1 VKTLLYHYYVFV
13 VSKVVLVKVWL
24 VRFLSLGV
32 VVGHVFV
39 KARFKGRGVVE
50 FEKILVDTGASF
62 TIMPLNVAE
71 RYFIE
76 TPFTVDLKLGDG
88 RVVKAKVF
96 VAEGEI
102 EGRRGPL
109 RIMAFEN
116 AIPVVGVDTLETLGL
131 KVDPVTGRIEKTEYY
146 MLYI

>member
-1 VKTLLYHYYVFV
+1 MVGYLH
-13 VSKVVLVKVWL
+13 
-24 VRFLSLGV
+24 LGI

-39 KARFKGRGVVE
+39 RARFRSRGVVE
-50 FEKILVDTGASF
+50 FEKILVDTRASF
-62 TIMPLNVAE
+62 TAMPLDVAE

-88 RVVKAKVF
+88 RVVKAKAF

-116 AIPVVGVDTLETLGL
+116 AIPVVGVDMLKTLGL

-146 MLYI
+146 MLYIQSKLSV

>member
-1 VKTLLYHYYVFV
+1 
-13 VSKVVLVKVWL
+13 
-24 VRFLSLGV
+24 
-32 VVGHVFV
+32 VGHVFV
-39 KARFKGRGVVE
+39 RARFRGRGVVE

-62 TIMPLNVAE
+62 TVMPLDVAE

-102 EGRRGPL
+102 EGRRGPF

-116 AIPVVGVDTLETLGL
+116 AIPIVGVDALETLGL

>member
-1 VKTLLYHYYVFV
+1 
-13 VSKVVLVKVWL
+13 
-24 VRFLSLGV
+24 
-32 VVGHVFV
+32 VGHVFV
-39 KARFKGRGVVE
+39 KARLRGRGVVE

-62 TIMPLNVAE
+62 TVMPLDVAE
-71 RYFIE
+71 RHFIE
-76 TPFTVDLKLGDG
+76 TPFAVDLKLGDG

-102 EGRRGPL
+102 EGGRGPL

-116 AIPVVGVDTLETLGL
+116 AIPIVGVDTLETLGL

-146 MLYI
+146 MLYV

>member
-1 VKTLLYHYYVFV
+1 MTG
-13 VSKVVLVKVWL
+13 VSLVKVWL
-24 VRFLSLGV
+24 VRPLHLGL

-39 KARFKGRGVVE
+39 RARFKGKGVVE
-50 FEKILVDTGASF
+50 LEKILVDTGASF
-62 TIMPLNVAE
+62 TLMPLDVAE

-76 TPFTVDLKLGDG
+76 TPFTVDLKLGGG

-109 RIMAFEN
+109 RILAFEN
-116 AIPVVGVDTLETLGL
+116 AIPVIGVDTLETLGL
-131 KVDPVTGRIEKTEYY
+131 KVNPVTGEIEKTEYY
-146 MLYI
+146 MLYV